1 MKGNEIQMVATFLFR
16 GKDCN
21 INVDKKGSDWWRESY
36 EYRTSDRGKGN
47 LTFKEVILQV
57 STIKP
62 SLHYPQSQS
71 YGGVGGVG
79 RGCNDFD
86 YDDDDGD
93 DGYDDHDHDHGHDD
107 GDGTPDF

>member
-62 SLHYPQSQS
+62 SLHYPQS